1 MGVYQWRVRAGRQ
14 IRIYE
19 YHPGRNGGFAGK
31 FLEGYEGILQT
42 DGYAGYEQI
51 PCKEHALCWVHARRY
66 FVDAIPAG
74 ISQEEAAESISGQ
87 TIRKINEIFALDKD
101 LSHKSAEERQA
112 ERLRLEKDKLEAF
125 FVWLERIKPKT
136 LPKSAL
142 GKAVNYALN
151 HRKGLSV
158 FLQDGNI
165 ALSNNI
171 CERAIRNFTIG
182 RKNWLFSASPKG
194 AAASAAVYSI
204 VETSKA
210 NGLEPFRYL
219 TYLFEKLPNINFK
232 IHPELL
238 EDFLPWSKEVQ
249 QNCK

>member
-1 MGVYQWRVRAGRQ
+1 MW
-14 IRIYE
+14 
-19 YHPGRNGGFAGK
+19 
-31 FLEGYEGILQT
+31 LEGIQSK
-42 DGYAGYEQI
+42 A
-51 PCKEHALCWVHARRY
+51 
-66 FVDAIPAG
+66 
-74 ISQEEAAESISGQ
+74 
-87 TIRKINEIFALDKD
+87 
-101 LSHKSAEERQA
+101 
-112 ERLRLEKDKLEAF
+112 
-125 FVWLERIKPKT
+125 

-142 GKAVNYALN
+142 GKAVNYAFN
-151 HRKGLSV
+151 HRNGLSV

-182 RKNWLFSASPKG
+182 CKNWLFSASPKG

-219 TYLFEKLPNINFK
+219 TYLFENLPNINFK
-232 IHPELL
+232 IYPELL
-238 EDFLPWSKEVQ
+238 ENFLSWDEEVQ

>member
-1 MGVYQWRVRAGRQ
+1 MASSC
-14 IRIYE
+14 E
-19 YHPGRNGGFAGK
+19 
-31 FLEGYEGILQT
+31 T
-42 DGYAGYEQI
+42 DGRSG
-51 PCKEHALCWVHARRY
+51 
-66 FVDAIPAG
+66 FTNTIPAG
-74 ISQEEAAESISGQ
+74 TAA
-87 TIRKINEIFALDKD
+87 
-101 LSHKSAEERQA
+101 
-112 ERLRLEKDKLEAF
+112 
-125 FVWLERIKPKT
+125 

-142 GKAVNYALN
+142 GKAVNYVLN
-151 HRKGLSV
+151 HRNGLSV

-219 TYLFEKLPNINFK
+219 TYLFENLPNINFK

-238 EDFLPWSKEVQ
+238 ENFLPCDEEVQ

>member
-1 MGVYQWRVRAGRQ
+1 MW
-14 IRIYE
+14 
-19 YHPGRNGGFAGK
+19 
-31 FLEGYEGILQT
+31 LEGIQSK
-42 DGYAGYEQI
+42 A
-51 PCKEHALCWVHARRY
+51 
-66 FVDAIPAG
+66 
-74 ISQEEAAESISGQ
+74 
-87 TIRKINEIFALDKD
+87 
-101 LSHKSAEERQA
+101 
-112 ERLRLEKDKLEAF
+112 
-125 FVWLERIKPKT
+125 

-151 HRKGLSV
+151 HRNGLSV

-171 CERAIRNFTIG
+171 CERAIRTFTIG

-219 TYLFEKLPNINFK
+219 TYLFENLPNINFK

-238 EDFLPWSKEVQ
+238 ENFLPWDEEVQ
-249 QNCK
+249 QNRK

>member
-1 MGVYQWRVRAGRQ
+1 MEIHWHSSFPCYTGQLGNPVSRRLAHAAGR
-14 IRIYE
+14 
-19 YHPGRNGGFAGK
+19 
-31 FLEGYEGILQT
+31 L
-42 DGYAGYEQI
+42 
-51 PCKEHALCWVHARRY
+51 HARRA
-66 FVDAIPAG
+66 F
-74 ISQEEAAESISGQ
+74 EA
-87 TIRKINEIFALDKD
+87 
-101 LSHKSAEERQA
+101 
-112 ERLRLEKDKLEAF
+112 
-125 FVWLERIKPKT
+125 
-136 LPKSAL
+136 
-142 GKAVNYALN
+142 YALN
-151 HRKGLSV
+151 HRNGLSV

-182 RKNWLFSASPKG
+182 RKNWLFSALPKG

-219 TYLFEKLPNINFK
+219 TYLFENLPNINFK

-238 EDFLPWSKEVQ
+238 ENFLPWDEEVQ

>member
-1 MGVYQWRVRAGRQ
+1 M
-14 IRIYE
+14 
-19 YHPGRNGGFAGK
+19 
-31 FLEGYEGILQT
+31 
-42 DGYAGYEQI
+42 
-51 PCKEHALCWVHARRY
+51 
-66 FVDAIPAG
+66 
-74 ISQEEAAESISGQ
+74 
-87 TIRKINEIFALDKD
+87 DKD

>member
-1 MGVYQWRVRAGRQ
+1 M
-14 IRIYE
+14 
-19 YHPGRNGGFAGK
+19 
-31 FLEGYEGILQT
+31 
-42 DGYAGYEQI
+42 
-51 PCKEHALCWVHARRY
+51 HARRY

-87 TIRKINEIFALDKD
+87 TIRKINEIFALDKNI
-101 LSHKSAEERQA
+101 SNKSAAERQA

-219 TYLFEKLPNINFK
+219 
-232 IHPELL
+232 
-238 EDFLPWSKEVQ
+238 
-249 QNCK
+249 